1 MQRKVKN
8 QIVNAILEDDA
19 EQVRRL
25 IVENKVDVNVTL
37 TAQKVTLLM
46 VAAKA
51 SATKVVRTLL
61 SLGADVSMSD
71 YIGRT
76 ASDYASKYGSDLVM
90 MLLIIEEVKRNV
102 HMEQLADATIGEANC

>member
-1 MQRKVKN
+1 MQRKMKN
-8 QIVNAILEDDA
+8 QIVKAILEDNA

-25 IVENKVDVNVTL
+25 IVGNAVDVNAVFS
-37 TAQKVTLLM
+37 AQRVSFLM
-46 VAAKA
+46 QAAKA

-76 ASDYASKYGSDLVM
+76 AYDYASKYGSDLVM

-102 HMEQLADATIGEANC
+102 HME